1 MIGEKNIIVT
11 GGAGFIG
18 SHLCDELVKQKA
30 NVICIDNFISGTRGN
45 IEFLLQQPNF
55 RFVNHDVSE
64 PIDLESLPELK
75 NFHIGAKGIQEIYHL
90 ACPIA
95 YKDYSE
101 LPLETIITNSHGTR
115 NMLELAVKY
124 KAKFLLASSSAIYG
138 EPLKNIKYFKEDYWG
153 YVNTIGARSSYN
165 EGKRFA
171 ESLTYNYGLYHNLNT
186 KIIRIFQTY
195 GPRMRFNDARM
206 IPDIIRSALA
216 GEDLVIYGEE
226 GVTTSFM
233 YISDLI
239 DGLLKAMVAEGNI
252 VVNMGHPKE
261 IMVEEA
267 ARIIKELTESNSQI
281 VYRES
286 PQYILKHGLPDI
298 TKAKEILGWF
308 PLVDLKSGLSKTIEY
323 MKAQQGLLG
332 I

>member
-1 MIGEKNIIVT
+1 MVAEKNILIA

-18 SHLCDELVKQKA
+18 SHLCDDLVKRGV
-30 NVICIDNFISGTRGN
+30 NIICLDNFVSGTRSN

-55 RFVNHDVSE
+55 RFINHDISE
-64 PIDLESLPELK
+64 PLDLESLPELK
-75 NFHIGAKGIQEIYHL
+75 TFNIGAKGIQEIYNL
-90 ACPIA
+90 ACPIS
-95 YKDYSE
+95 YKEYRE

-115 NMLELAVKY
+115 NLLELAVKY
-124 KAKFLLASSSAIYG
+124 KAKFLQASTSAIYG

-153 YVNTIGARSSYN
+153 YVNPTGPRSSYN

-171 ESLTYNYGLYHNLNT
+171 ESLTHNYGIYHNLDI

-206 IPDIIRSALA
+206 IPDIIRSALLS
-216 GEDLVIYGEE
+216 EDLVIYGEE
-226 GVTTSFM
+226 GIATSFL

-239 DGLLKAMVAEGNI
+239 DGLLKAMEAEGSLI
-252 VVNMGHPKE
+252 LNMGHPKE

-267 ARIIKELTESNSQI
+267 AKIIQELTESKSKI
-281 VYRES
+281 VYREA
-286 PQYILKHGLPDI
+286 PQYILQHGLPDI
-298 TKAKEILGWF
+298 TKAKETLGWF
-308 PLVDLKSGLSKTIEY
+308 PLVDLKSGLAKTIEY

-332 I
+332 M